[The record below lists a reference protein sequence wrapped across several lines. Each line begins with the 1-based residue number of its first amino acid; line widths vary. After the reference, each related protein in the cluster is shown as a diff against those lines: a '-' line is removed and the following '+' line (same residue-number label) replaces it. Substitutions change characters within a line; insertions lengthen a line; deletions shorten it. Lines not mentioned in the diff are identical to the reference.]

1 LRLLKSIIGTLNSDL
16 AEPLPTEQIR
26 HSEPLDIIPS
36 PLLVLGA
43 IGSVQIGASI
53 ATHLFSRLT
62 PSGTV
67 FVRVFVGGVILLAV
81 TRPRWSLGPRQNIGM
96 LVFFGLVIAA
106 MNLSFYQ
113 AIARVP
119 LGICVT
125 IEFLG
130 PLAIAIFGSR
140 RAVDFLWAILA
151 GSGVILLTR
160 GGGAIVPL
168 GVFFAALAGVGW
180 AAYILLNQRVGR
192 LFPGSGGLA
201 IAMTIG
207 GLALAPIG
215 VYSAG
220 ANLVNPVL
228 LLPALGVSLLSSAI
242 PFSLEFAALRRLPS
256 QVFSILMS
264 LEPACAALAGLLLI
278 GQRLQ
283 IVQVAAI
290 VMVMVASVGATLT
303 RPSGQN

>member
-1 LRLLKSIIGTLNSDL
+1 VAELEPEGSIEKGSSP
-16 AEPLPTEQIR
+16 EP
-26 HSEPLDIIPS
+26 EPLDTIPA

-43 IGSVQIGASI
+43 IASVQIGASI

-67 FVRVFVGGVILLAV
+67 FVRVFVGGLILLVV

-96 LVFFGLVIAA
+96 LVFFGLVIAG

-113 AIARVP
+113 AIARIP

-140 RAVDFLWAILA
+140 RPRDFVWALLA
-151 GSGVILLTR
+151 GIGVILLTE
-160 GGGAIVPL
+160 GGGNIVPI
-168 GVFFAALAGVGW
+168 GVLFAALAGVGW
-180 AAYILLNQRVGR
+180 ATYILVNQRVGR

-207 GLALAPIG
+207 GVALAPIG
-215 VYSAG
+215 IYSG
-220 ANLVNPVL
+220 GGHLLNPVL
-228 LLPALGVSLLSSAI
+228 LAPALGVSLLSSAV

-264 LEPACAALAGLLLI
+264 LEPAAAAVAGFFLI
-278 GQRLQ
+278 GQHLQ
-283 IVQVAAI
+283 VHELAAI

-303 RPSGQN
+303 RPDRQRLS

>member
-1 LRLLKSIIGTLNSDL
+1 
-16 AEPLPTEQIR
+16 
-26 HSEPLDIIPS
+26 
-36 PLLVLGA
+36 LGA
-43 IGSVQIGASI
+43 IASVQIGASI

-67 FVRVFVGGVILLAV
+67 FVRVFVGRLILLAV
-81 TRPRWSLGPRQNIGM
+81 TRPRWSLGPRQHIGM
-96 LVFFGLVIAA
+96 LVFFGLVVAA

-113 AIARVP
+113 AIARIP

-140 RAVDFLWAILA
+140 RAFDFVWAFLA
-151 GSGVILLTR
+151 GAGVILLTR
-160 GGGAIVPL
+160 GGGAIVPI
-168 GVFFAALAGVGW
+168 GVFFAALAGIGW
-180 AAYILLNQRVGR
+180 ATYILVNQRVGR

-207 GLALAPIG
+207 GLALAPVGI
-215 VYSAG
+215 YSG
-220 ANLVNPVL
+220 GINLLNPL
-228 LLPALGVSLLSSAI
+228 LLVPALGVSLLSSAL

-264 LEPACAALAGLLLI
+264 LEPACAALAGFFLI
-278 GQRLQ
+278 GQRLYLQQ
-283 IVQVAAI
+283 IAAI
-290 VMVMVASVGATLT
+290 LMVMIASVGATLT
-303 RPSGQN
+303 RSQRQN